1 MKKILFV
8 LSLALMSLVAQSQ
21 TKIGPKIYM
30 YGVFNEKIGSDGPV
44 AINFSGANE
53 KLMLKIVD
61 KFKDYGINAIT
72 YGALFIP
79 GRTYSDTETLDI
91 FKKKGIKEVINIY
104 ITDKNTSYTTHA
116 NSTLNGNTVNT
127 TASNTQYQIKM
138 GLKMD
143 IHELKYS
150 GQVSV
155 SVVGE
160 GSGNWGVL
168 SSDFNVYYKVV
179 CNILSALNKQN
190 AFYKK

>member
-1 MKKILFV
+1 
-8 LSLALMSLVAQSQ
+8 
-21 TKIGPKIYM
+21 
-30 YGVFNEKIGSDGPV
+30 
-44 AINFSGANE
+44 
-53 KLMLKIVD
+53 
-61 KFKDYGINAIT
+61 
-72 YGALFIP
+72 
-79 GRTYSDTETLDI
+79 
-91 FKKKGIKEVINIY
+91 
-104 ITDKNTSYTTHA
+104 
-116 NSTLNGNTVNT
+116 
-127 TASNTQYQIKM
+127 
-138 GLKMD
+138 MD